1 MGNYC
6 SQNDLKSPIKVKILK
21 KISGSSISTTVSKLN
36 SVNSMKK
43 HSSELLHFLQT
54 ESSKK
59 DIENDDKI

>member
-6 SQNDLKSPIKVKILK
+6 SQNDLKSPIRVKILK

-43 HSSELLHFLQT
+43 HSYKLLKFLQT
-54 ESSKK
+54 ENSKK
-59 DIENDDKI
+59 DIEDDDKI